1 MGWAKAQ
8 MLYDLAQE
16 LPPPGSLLE
25 SIFLLIALRKR
36 EAEVLQTE
44 AIVVAVAGAP
54 SGQIDLIQKSM
65 RDYKNALLPFLEAEK
80 TKQDVDMKTLLKEW
94 VDKKAFTVRPLWRAA
109 DSKRLHSQL
118 RRGAEKTK
126 KVESLRRQ
134 KSHRRI

>member
-1 MGWAKAQ
+1 

-16 LPPPGSLLE
+16 LPPAGSLLE

-44 AIVVAVAGAP
+44 AIIVAVAGAQ
-54 SGQIDLIQKSM
+54 SGQIDLIQKSL
-65 RDYKNALLPFLEAEK
+65 RQYKNSVLPFLEAEK
-80 TKQDVDMKTLLKEW
+80 TKQDVDMKALLKHW

-109 DSKRLHSQL
+109 DSKKMHSQL

-126 KVESLRRQ
+126 QVEEKRRQ
-134 KSHRRI
+134 KRHRRI